1 MSISH
6 ESDAPW
12 DNASADIVLRS
23 SNGPYFKADRLL
35 LIRAFQAFEDM
46 FVRVEQLSSPVH
58 LLTPMLKSCAE
69 IGVSGEQET
78 KDGCIVIEL
87 SESSNTVERL
97 LRLIYCMN
105 ARLDDLDSAAM
116 LDLCVS
122 LDKYC
127 VKSYP
132 RAVLDRF
139 TALAD
144 KEPELVYIYACRL
157 RLYEVARAAA
167 TASLRVPRLFGTVS
181 PSELNISA
189 RQYHALVSYRADCL
203 EKAVGIVQ
211 DFARMGKLKP
221 TPPGLHFD
229 RSCDAC
235 HKTGPRAWL
244 DPVRLG
250 FTLVICTSCASQ

>member
-6 ESDAPW
+6 ASDAPW
-12 DNASADIVLRS
+12 DNASADIILRS
-23 SNGPYFKADRLL
+23 SDGPYFKADRLL

-46 FVRVEQLSSPVH
+46 F
-58 LLTPMLKSCAE
+58 SCAE
-69 IGVSGEQET
+69 IGVSEEQET

-87 SESSNTVERL
+87 SESSDTVERL

-105 ARLDDLDSAAM
+105 TRLDDLDSAAM
-116 LDLCVS
+116 LDLCVA

-127 VKSYP
+127 VKFYP

-144 KEPELVYIYACRL
+144 KEPELVYIHACRL

-181 PSELNISA
+181 LSELNISA
-189 RQYHALVSYRADCL
+189 RQYHALVAYRTDCL
-203 EKAVGIVQ
+203 EKAVGIVK
-211 DFARMGKLKP
+211 DFAWMGKLKP
-221 TPPGLHFD
+221 TPPGLHSD

-235 HKTGPRAWL
+235 YKTGPRAWL
-244 DPVRLG
+244 DPVRLD
-250 FTLVICTSCASQ
+250 LALLLCTTCAIRLLNFIT